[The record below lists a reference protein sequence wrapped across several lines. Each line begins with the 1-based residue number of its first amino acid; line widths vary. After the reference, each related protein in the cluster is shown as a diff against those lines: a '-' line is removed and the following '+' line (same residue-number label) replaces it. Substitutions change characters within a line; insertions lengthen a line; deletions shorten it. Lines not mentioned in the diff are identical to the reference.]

1 MRISFVCLLA
11 FLLTVLSG
19 CKNDPLDVDVSGID
33 TKVNFGR
40 LDRELFALNP
50 SSGQTET
57 EGLHQKYGDF
67 FEVYTNGILRLGQPE
82 SEGFPYAVAQF
93 ITNENMRTLHDDVQ
107 SEFGELEHIQS
118 ELTDAFKYFKYHFPD
133 SLIPNVV
140 FIISALNNNI
150 VTNQN
155 SLGIGL
161 DMFLGAD
168 YPVYPMAG
176 FPQYIFQNM
185 KPDQVVPQAMKGWLQ
200 SMFEDAAERNS
211 LLDHMVFEGKLLY
224 ALDAT
229 LRKTNDS
236 TKIGFSPYAMQWCTE
251 YEPRIWAHLV
261 DEELLYTTD
270 YMTINKW
277 INQAPFVAGIPK
289 DSPGRL
295 GQWVGWQIVRN
306 YMNENPNMTLEQLM
320 LNQNSQ
326 DILARSKY
334 KPKI

>member
-1 MRISFVCLLA
+1 MRISHNW
-11 FLLTVLSG
+11 LLTLLLFFIVG
-19 CKNDPLDVDVSGID
+19 CDTDPLDVDVSSINAEV
-33 TKVNFGR
+33 TFER
-40 LDRELFALNP
+40 LDQELFALNP
-50 SSGQTET
+50 AEGQTKT
-57 EGLHQKYGDF
+57 KQLHEKYGDF
-67 FEVYTNGILRLGQPE
+67 FDAYTNGILRLGDPN
-82 SEGFPYAVAQF
+82 SDAFPYAVAQF
-93 ITNENMRTLHDDVQ
+93 VTNENTRTLHDDIQ
-107 SEFGELEHIQS
+107 SEFGD
-118 ELTDAFKYFKYHFPD
+118 LTEVESDLTEGFKHFKYHFPD
-133 SLIPNVV
+133 SLIPKVV
-140 FIISALNNNI
+140 FIVSALNNNI
-150 VTNQN
+150 ITTEAT
-155 SLGIGL
+155 LGIGL

-176 FPQYIFQNM
+176 FPKYIYDNM

-200 SMFEDAAERNS
+200 SMFEENAELNS

-229 LRKTNDS
+229 LRTTEDS
-236 TKIGFSPYAMQWCTE
+236 TKIGFNPYAMQWCKE

-261 DEELLYTTD
+261 DQELLYTTD
-270 YMTINKW
+270 YMLINKW

-295 GQWVGWQIVRN
+295 GQWVGWQIVRR
-306 YMNENPNMTLEQLM
+306 YMKENPTVTVEQLM